1 MELFPYEFRPKQ
13 AELVRFIDSAVRDG
27 CPAVIEA
34 GTGIGKTVSALC
46 GTLPLVLE
54 KGTKVLYL
62 TRTKSQQK
70 QVVREVAA
78 IGHGVLCVPM
88 QGRSSYSCPM
98 MRDDPETAAGTPEE
112 LSRLCSEYKRRDK
125 DGTCGCSYYD
135 RLGDADIGYWAKT
148 VRGADSE
155 EFSTMCESAGVCPYE
170 LRKLLLPMADVIA
183 VPYPFVFIPG
193 ACISF
198 VSWMGI
204 PLEET
209 VMVVDEA
216 HNLPDYL
223 RESQTYGMTRGSL
236 EKAEH
241 EAVVNGDPYLE
252 GETRVT
258 HVISAVGKALSHALK
273 EHLIDE
279 DGILPPYFLE
289 EELMEILGM
298 SSVSLGRTY
307 KAMFEIGDAI
317 AERKRQSR
325 KLPRSYL
332 RSLAVFLMA
341 WSEDDDAYR
350 VKLVVGG
357 DNPGLQSYCMDP
369 SPAAYPL
376 NQCRSSVHMSGTL
389 EPIGSYI
396 DEIGLFD
403 PRRLVLGSV
412 FPPENLLSIYSEEV
426 SMRYEERFQE
436 ENYRRTTELLVST
449 INAADVN
456 TAVFFQSYSVMDR
469 MLEDGIAER
478 IGRTAFYERRGMPQK
493 ELMDSIERFRM
504 SERSVLFCVLGGRIS
519 EGIDFPDKALELAVI
534 VGVPFPKPTA
544 KLRALRRY
552 YDTRFGDGR
561 GFVSIIPASRK
572 MRQAIGRL
580 IRSETDRGAAVVLD
594 RRVATLRDVSAVRS
608 DDIVGD
614 VRRFLTGE
622 RRSSVVNALNH

>member
-13 AELVRFIDSAVRDG
+13 AELVRFIDSAVREG
-27 CPAVIEA
+27 RPAVVEA
-34 GTGIGKTVSALC
+34 GTGTGKTVSALC
-46 GTLPLVLE
+46 GTLPFVLE

-88 QGRSSYSCPM
+88 QGRSAHSCPM
-98 MRDDPETAAGTPEE
+98 MRGDPELASGTPEE

-125 DGTCGCSYYD
+125 DGRCHCPYYD
-135 RLGDADIGYWAKT
+135 RLGDENLAHWANA
-148 VRGADSE
+148 VRGMDPE
-155 EFSTMCESAGVCPYE
+155 EFSTMCEAAGVCPYE

-223 RESQTYGMTRGSL
+223 REAQTYGITRASL
-236 EKAEH
+236 ERADH
-241 EAVVNGDPYLE
+241 EAAVNGNPYLE
-252 GETRVT
+252 GETRIT
-258 HVISAVGKALSHALK
+258 HVVSAVGKALSHAIK

-289 EELMEILGM
+289 EELMEELGA
-298 SSVSLGRTY
+298 SSVSLAKMY
-307 KAMFEIGDAI
+307 KSMFEIGEAI
-317 AERKRQSR
+317 AERRKQAK
-325 KLPRSYL
+325 KLPRSYI
-332 RSLAVFLMA
+332 RSLAVFLTA
-341 WSEDDDAYR
+341 WSADDDVYR

-357 DNPGLQSYCMDP
+357 TNPGLQSYCMDP

-389 EPIGSYI
+389 EPLGSYV
-396 DEIGLFD
+396 DEMGLFN
-403 PRRLVLGSV
+403 PSRLVLGSV
-412 FPPENLLSIYSEEV
+412 FPPENLLSIYSDEV
-426 SMRYEERFQE
+426 SMKYEERFQE
-436 ENYRRTTELLVST
+436 ENYSRLTELLVST
-449 INAADVN
+449 INSVKVN
-456 TAVFFQSYSVMDR
+456 TAVFFQSYGVMER

-478 IGRTAFYERRGMPQK
+478 IGRQAFYELRGMPQK
-493 ELMDSIERFRM
+493 DLMDSIESFRM
-504 SERSVLFCVLGGRIS
+504 SEGSVLFCVLGGRIS
-519 EGIDFPDKALELAVI
+519 EGIDFPDRSLELAI
-534 VGVPFPKPTA
+534 LVGVPFPKPTA

-552 YDTRFGDGR
+552 YDIRFGDGR

-594 RRVATLRDVSAVRS
+594 RRVATLRDVSAIRS

-614 VRRFLTGE
+614 VRRFFM
-622 RRSSVVNALNH
+622 

>member
-1 MELFPYEFRPKQ
+1 MDLFPYEFRPKQ
-13 AELVRFIDSAVRDG
+13 AELVRFIDSAVREG
-27 CPAVIEA
+27 RPAVIEA
-34 GTGIGKTVSALC
+34 GTGIGKTVSSLC
-46 GTLPLVLE
+46 GTLPFVLE
-54 KGTKVLYL
+54 KGTKLLYL

-78 IGHGVLCVPM
+78 IGHGILCVPM
-88 QGRSSYSCPM
+88 QGRSAYSCPM
-98 MRDDPETAAGTPEE
+98 MREDPEAATGTPEE
-112 LSRLCSEYKRRDK
+112 LSRLCSEYKRRDEGGRCRCPYF
-125 DGTCGCSYYD
+125 DS
-135 RLGDADIGYWAKT
+135 LGDADIGYWAKA
-148 VRGADSE
+148 VRGMDPE
-155 EFSTMCESAGVCPYE
+155 GFSDMCESAGVCPYE

-183 VPYPFVFIPG
+183 VPYPFVFVPG
-193 ACISF
+193 ACLSF
-198 VSWMGI
+198 ASWTGI

-223 RESQTYGMTRGSL
+223 RESQTYGITRASL
-236 EKAEH
+236 DKAEH
-241 EAVVNGDPYLE
+241 EAIVNGDPYLE

-258 HVISAVGKALSHALK
+258 HVVSAVGKALSHALK
-273 EHLIDE
+273 EHLVDE

-289 EELMEILGM
+289 EELMEGLGM

-307 KAMFEIGDAI
+307 RSMLEVGEAI
-317 AERKRQSR
+317 ADRKGRSR
-325 KLPRSYL
+325 RLPRSYI
-332 RSLAVFLMA
+332 RSLAVFLAA
-341 WSEDDDAYR
+341 WSEEDDAFR

-369 SPAAYPL
+369 SEAAGPL
-376 NQCRSSVHMSGTL
+376 NRCVSSVHMSGTL
-389 EPIGSYI
+389 EPLGSYV
-396 DEIGLFD
+396 DEMGLFD

-412 FPPENLLSIYSEEV
+412 FPPENLLSVYSDEV

-436 ENYRRTTELLVST
+436 ENYRRTTDLLVSVLGSV
-449 INAADVN
+449 DVN
-456 TAVFFQSYSVMDR
+456 AAVFFQSYGVMDR
-469 MLEDGIAER
+469 MLEDGLAER

-493 ELMDSIERFRM
+493 ELMDSIERFRT
-504 SERSVLFCVLGGRIS
+504 SEGCVLFCVLGGRIS

-544 KLRALRRY
+544 RLRALRRY
-552 YDTRFGDGR
+552 YDMRFGDGR

-594 RRVATLRDVSAVRS
+594 RRVATLRDVPAVRS

-614 VRRFLTGE
+614 VKRFLSE
-622 RRSSVVNALNH
+622 RRGRHQLTL